1 MCGVSSREDRKRA
14 AREARE
20 EVERKDAA
28 SEQRRRRLTQLG
40 GIVLAAAA
48 IVAILIA
55 VSSGGGSGHKAVP
68 SGGQP
73 ADAGQAPTLLGG
85 IPQSGLTLGKPSAPV
100 TIVEFN
106 DMQCPVCRQYQSA
119 VFPDLVQ
126 RYVRTGKVRMQMQ
139 LQSFIGPDSVI
150 AGKAVA
156 AAAKQNLA
164 WTFADIFYSNQQQE
178 NSGYVTPEFI
188 QSIAAATPGLNHAKL
203 VADASSPA
211 AAQALKTGQ
220 NAFDAH
226 GLTGTPSFLIGR
238 TGGSMSV
245 LNWSALTPAQFTGP
259 IDALLGK

>member
-1 MCGVSSREDRKRA
+1 
-14 AREARE
+14 
-20 EVERKDAA
+20 
-28 SEQRRRRLTQLG
+28 
-40 GIVLAAAA
+40 
-48 IVAILIA
+48 
-55 VSSGGGSGHKAVP
+55 
-68 SGGQP
+68 
-73 ADAGQAPTLLGG
+73 
-85 IPQSGLTLGKPSAPV
+85 V

-139 LQSFIGPDSVI
+139 LQSFIGPDSVT

-203 VADASSPA
+203 VSDAASPA
-211 AAQALKTGQ
+211 AAQVLKTGQ
-220 NAFDAH
+220 NSFDAH

-259 IDALLGK
+259 INALLGK